1 MDEAR
6 VHISGFRMDFGDTTV
21 VRDLSFDVRAGE
33 TFGSLGSNGP
43 GKTTTV
49 RALLASTS
57 PPPASS
63 TSTAGSSNPS
73 TATTWATFP
82 KSAGSTRRKRSSTS

>member
-1 MDEAR
+1 MDEVR

-63 TSTAGSSNPS
+63 TSTAGSLNPS
-73 TATTWATFP
+73 TATTWVP